1 MSKNKDNEF
10 DFEWDDESSFDSS
23 LDNFGGDVDDYTG
36 EEIKD
41 AKNDRSP
48 VIEKIR
54 SVTPSINAAG
64 RAFTAGAG
72 KGIGKAIEN
81 DMPSVYQAYQQGTH
95 ILSEARI
102 ARQEINDKFKPWWN
116 DTKRAIRRLSQQL
129 EGQMPFGLD
138 KKILKLV
145 GEEDDDQQYKQPSK
159 EALRQEQMD
168 SNINQIFELQ
178 MQKSMEQ
185 QKDTVLNRAYDRRVD
200 AIRHKESAGFLS
212 KIAESAVYQQAFTS
226 SVFTA
231 YLKKDLELKYKQ
243 FYATEDILGVMT
255 NHAKAVDL
263 KLEAV
268 IKNTALPEADKVYM
282 SERLANAAKEK
293 LVNSFSDKVSN
304 YFSKMRENVVDKFKE
319 LLDFGELIPELFNS
333 QSDILEMMNDEDMKE
348 FGGSG
353 FNQDSIFTKRGMMG
367 LIFGKAGGSFAQRMF
382 RKFTKLL
389 PQETMASIENYFGG
403 GWNGLALLADDI
415 ARGRIKSVPS
425 GIRELIRA
433 VAPNLRDTTQ
443 TVLNEGWQNRD
454 AGGKITNRFIQV
466 VQDVIPGYLK
476 MQTRYLEILATG
488 KDSGLLEWDYKK
500 HTFRSQKEMYD
511 ELNKSILVDREYA
524 ELRIRK
530 GAGDTTNLIAHVTAG
545 YRDFGGD
552 ERDSMIK
559 ALKANTKDIELFKI
573 NLAHS
578 EEYYRITGDILKD
591 LEAIAT
597 GEDINV
603 IQENELYKIAFK
615 GINNP
620 IPVAGFWLD
629 LLSDRTQTGKI
640 VPNQIAINDLNRYL
654 TEERMN
660 NSGRFARMMESHIK
674 EGHYFMTGA
683 FGAKQDS
690 SGDWNIDEA
699 ALFRQQLGAA
709 RSRGGDL
716 TKAITDPEKLKAF
729 NELFGQIQYEEKN
742 KKNWVLDVIKG
753 VKEKI
758 SKFNITDFADDILKD
773 PFISAYKKM
782 FGDGK
787 NADKEAE
794 EAWKKVVNSIEEA
807 KKFGHEIYDNVT
819 GAVKKA
825 WDDSKVKTVGEALSL
840 LGSKVDK
847 SFNELLR
854 KLEYKEDGE
863 TKLKSISDLTDDD
876 WFDWF
881 ASIDNIDTVL
891 RVFGGNEAI
900 SHIMRSILP
909 NTVQVLLLAV
919 RDNTEV
925 FRKMRT
931 ERQKSSG
938 TDIASVTRRT
948 AVISKLAKDAIS
960 EKKKDM
966 DANRHSSLWKPGKNN
981 GNIDKAAYTSLVED
995 AEKEYSVER
1004 ESLRL
1009 DETKLTDPV
1018 VDINKTQLDI
1028 LKNIDIQL
1036 GDFYRAFIDVDFRNK
1051 ALSELRKS
1059 EGKLV
1064 GDHENFYK
1072 GQDEAVSTAYGEQIA
1087 RWTSLLNDPTMK
1099 QWHEL
1104 AATQLQMLTS
1114 GQYDEQYQGR
1124 ESYEKYSNRN
1134 KDAQIEKVRENAVYG
1149 IETGFNVD
1157 NVELRS
1163 GAVLRSDDELL
1174 AAFNRLQ
1181 TISKSKLT
1189 WTEFRNE
1196 QHALDRRKHYIREL
1210 EKYLKKID
1218 DKNSIQAV
1226 LISWIIDNKAWLLKN
1241 ASNYIPDVALF
1252 EIIRNTII
1260 YAMDADSISLKK
1272 AERNLSLVLVRS
1284 PQSTGRRSEDLII
1297 GYIQE
1302 FLPLYTK
1309 DILTSAAQSTVSEYA
1324 HMKNLAE
1331 VDVMGSAIEGTG
1343 LTGNR
1348 NLTKAYGDMYNEA
1361 ADKISYAE
1369 DGDDHYS
1376 SSPEYVNDLLLYH
1389 TADAALKGVR
1399 HASDNS
1405 RMGRLAKASEDTTK
1419 RDLYS
1424 ELARVKNL
1432 KQNALEY
1439 DNINYEVAAGL
1450 DKREADAR
1458 YGILKQMHGPISKAA
1473 RRQMWQAMNGKGRKN
1488 KKKYAKGD
1496 SFDAADIIRNYTNKY
1511 DEISGITRGR
1521 YKDKASNSL
1530 IESTL
1535 AGKYFNDIA
1544 DLSRNLIWDDAHHA
1558 LNIAVLTAE
1567 YCDKI
1572 DCLLDEIPELD
1583 ITNHY
1588 RQWLDIP
1595 SGVRVFTLDISDSEI
1610 RKHHPDLSDAYWD
1623 VLEDLKT
1630 GFSETGVL
1638 KDPRRKNS
1646 GYICYRHEP
1655 EVDKYEGLE
1664 LFIIGHELG
1673 HIVDERGTVYGAG
1686 GGDKAHSGRGHYTEK
1701 HADIYGIKQYLAG
1714 VEGASANIDRIL
1726 DSMAWAATDD
1736 NSVVAGDD
1744 WRKAKSNG
1752 RDGRWRADVIRR
1764 YLRMRKHKG
1773 DPLCADL
1780 DDKTLQP
1787 QFRNNYAKGDNI
1799 SFSLPIDQYGGYV
1812 DQPTEILGG
1821 SGIAGEAG
1829 GETILPH
1836 KFNERFKELIYRCLR
1851 DTVGENIARRVLGML
1866 NPSETTEDKLGILLS
1881 DNDKV
1886 KFASGGSTAAA
1897 NANVQTDTDTTNKKD
1912 EYTRKH
1918 PTDTIKNILLNIM
1931 ESNEAIYRKLG
1942 DGLLVVD
1949 LASTLDKLKNS
1960 NLMNKLKNL
1969 KIGERI
1975 KSFLFGTDD
1984 EHKGLIGNVL
1994 GFGKRIAFG
2003 AINNAASFGRHL
2015 VLSGKVCD
2023 VFLKSDIE
2031 GQVHGD
2037 KKISADELEN
2047 GTIFSDAKCTK
2058 PIYSVADI
2066 YPPVYRKKIDENG
2079 NTIVEEAITKE
2090 EAKPGLVDEQGNPL
2104 TYLGGK
2110 IGRFLHNI
2118 AMKPINA
2125 IFSKSALEKISNIG
2139 SSITAGIRHGFAGL
2153 FGAYCDVYSARDP
2166 DKMLVSGTSI
2176 KEGRL
2181 VRIPKEGDKPKV
2193 VPTVFDIDGECWI
2206 MVDDPD
2212 NPGQRKLGDKVIYD
2226 EDIRAGL
2233 QHKDGTP
2240 IESSKISLAM
2250 SKLRRLA
2257 GTLGE
2262 AALSLTGG
2270 ALRLG
2275 GTVIG
2280 GLWKAGGWLWRNGKE
2295 AVAKAFTAKNKY
2307 IDVCVIRNNEKKIV
2321 MHADELKENKATKRY
2336 CYIDKDGEYT
2346 PVLSAYGIS
2355 APVYDMRGSKVGDT
2369 DEYDGIPVQI
2379 ISQDDVDKQA
2389 IFDNNGNKLTE
2400 WAGRSLVGKIGFG
2413 AIGVVKF
2420 GWDKLKKIGKGIW
2433 KIGKAAV
2440 GAIGSI
2446 LGEGG
2451 AAVTSII
2458 TNAWNSTID
2467 LFKNTVVSRK
2477 DLQEIVGDRL
2487 LDIYGLLYKYMPR
2500 KKYDPNDKD
2509 GDGDVDGSWADYEQ
2523 KRKERESKR
2532 EQARLEQW
2540 YKDHQNP
2547 HMVDN
2552 KEGFLSRLK
2561 GLLGFGGDKDDDDG
2575 SIGDYLL
2582 DLFMLKEAGSWVG
2595 GKFKKAGKG
2604 IGKLFGKLFGRK
2616 GAAAAAAVSTATK
2629 AAKEPGILAKTWGSI
2644 KGLFGNRAANAAAE
2658 KELAGIR
2665 AKIAAHHAKFMGKA
2679 AAGTAGKAAAKTAA
2693 KTVGKGLLGRLAT
2706 MFGTRIAAQAAV
2718 ATSANAAPVVGQIA
2732 SAALWAL
2739 TGIEIA
2745 YLLSKDSPKT
2755 KNIRAIRS
2763 KGYGLNSKYWEAMI
2777 DLETDTFDEWVNGNQ
2792 SGVDRD
2798 RLRKFGY
2805 KVDFMSLSGD
2815 DSSKVDY
2822 LSAWYRQRFT
2832 PMYQFYLCCMRS
2844 VGAEFESSP
2853 PKDDA
2858 IPDDRYAVFVNEFTK
2873 HVDKFCNG
2881 PVRILRLDKSS
2892 YTSWLTKRRALEQEE
2907 GLSSSKYN
2915 DANLRD
2921 TSVSSMANKYVG
2933 KASDHFAYAWN
2944 ELWHGNVLNAI
2955 TSVYKGSAAV
2965 YANAITKLVDI
2976 AFANVQGIADHFVE
2990 GITGVK
2996 RTSKHEKAW
3005 DKLRLELYGLSEGGV
3020 RKDEYNRITNIIK
3033 EFEIDQVHVIDGEQ
3047 EVLDEEL
3054 EELADKLFP
3063 ARVRSD
3069 IKNRLSL
3076 TSGFND
3082 DTSKDLHSEAKSF
3095 TISWYK
3101 RIFVPIFTA
3110 YAQVVRTACGDGP
3123 GDNINI
3129 DDIPEEN
3136 RLPLLKDFERQ
3147 SKQFLSRNIDTE
3159 ILRMSS
3165 DGLYTYLIRR
3175 SEEDKAELAK
3185 DANGLMTE
3193 EDLGFTDKLS
3203 KNLNQSGK
3211 DFSEA
3216 WDALKHNF
3224 NVTRAI
3230 SKTIHGIGTGLAGI
3244 FKTVG
3249 TSIGESISDF
3259 LHGSSNKH
3267 KWETRFYDY
3276 GFVSTEGSSDAFA
3289 SITNNNISAMVQFE
3303 NEAGRLL
3310 LEDNT
3315 SKPADEYFIS
3325 ILLNTGY
3332 LNKCC
3337 KSLFGANGTDA
3348 TLETLNSIKR
3358 TLSLTSSK
3366 YMLFAG
3372 PAALPAMGISNIA
3385 NSLVTGTNNAVNSLA
3400 TLKKYL
3406 TDMLTSEISESKDK
3420 EGKANDIKQKI
3431 SDMFNYIDFW
3441 YTFRFKPIF
3450 SVFVNAVSPYGV
3462 DMTDIDVDDIPNE
3475 NRKKAYEEYQK
3486 LVRVALKKDNIQRW
3500 NLSPEGLA
3508 VYLKEIN
3515 KYREDMK
3522 DGTLDDKT
3530 NPLAAYY
3537 KEKEDEYAREVVD
3550 TAIASMHG
3558 VSAEDKKHVVEA
3570 LSKASVEIDNELNDV
3585 SFMASL
3591 SASDALKDL
3600 GVQNIFDNTNK
3611 VEVTAFGKLME
3622 LTTGYNNYDK
3632 KGVNSGIFFDDK
3644 LGEVFTDFTEDA
3656 HKYLY
3661 KGASGEDIHN
3671 ALTKFMNVYLESKA
3685 FLDGQT
3691 QTVQILDTIMGRKYP
3706 AVAAENAT
3714 YKYFANWFAHRFIPY
3729 YTYFVTLVNKA
3740 NKVDNKE
3747 EPDLGKLTPM
3757 TRRYVILKLMT
3768 AEKKNL
3774 IPSRAQALKLTQ
3786 DDMDKFYKRE
3796 QALKDATSPGGSTQ
3810 RASRSQLLK
3819 DLEDSNKALAEKIA
3833 KERNKT
3839 IADSLNN
3846 TTDSSSLS
3854 TVKAMDGVSAGAK
3867 VGDRF
3872 VKQKGRSL
3880 TEKERREVW
3889 DFLVGRMGLT
3899 ETQAAAVMGNMMQ
3912 ESGLSCDVVN
3922 GIGATGICQWLGS
3935 RLYGGDGYI
3944 GLIPFAK
3951 AKGLDPY
3958 SLQAQLEYFEW
3969 EVTHNKYE
3977 RKRFD
3982 DYVRNVT
3989 EDPNNIDKTIAECAV
4004 GFRKGFERCGEHEA
4018 RDSRRVAY
4026 SKALY
4031 NKFSSDKDIPKYADP
4046 YDSNVESML
4055 SNLSVEET
4063 SLPPHI
4069 KQYGDNTITS
4079 TISSDE
4085 TTGVSG
4091 GNSSL
4096 PSHIARYG
4104 NISATTAK
4112 ACKTLTANSREKSIG
4127 KCAKYVADALQSAG
4141 YKFNRQP
4148 SAYMYHT
4155 NGVLSGMGFECIGRT
4170 NSQPQAGDICVIN
4183 RFNGH
4188 PHGHICMFNGQQ
4200 WISDFRQ
4207 RTPVPYK
4214 VGAPGGLWYYRP
4226 SDNTSAGNS
4235 GEFITNGESAS
4246 SSQDSVVNSTYNSI
4260 KTNDALLYS
4269 NAVDT
4274 IRNSLPEESTEQ
4286 TPVYTYA
4293 NMTGEGNNENIR
4305 TQNAIQNSIT
4315 TANNGSAP
4323 VVAEL
4328 QLISSILAGF
4338 RGDVNSFINTLLQG
4352 IPTQS
4357 SKGTT
4362 SPTVNKKG
4370 ELVNNID
4377 EKAIKDMGDKLLAY
4391 VTSALSTVMNTKIPN
4406 NVNNTSRALASA
4418 YPLNSFK
4425 RG

>member
-23 LDNFGGDVDDYTG
+23 LDNFDGDVDSYAG

-41 AKNDRSP
+41 AKKDRSP
-48 VIEKIR
+48 VVEKLK
-54 SVTPSINAAG
+54 SVTPTISTAG

-145 GEEDDDQQYKQPSK
+145 GEEDNDQQYKQPSK

-282 SERLANAAKEK
+282 SERFANAAKEK
-293 LVNSFSDKVSN
+293 LANSFSDKVSN
-304 YFSKMRENVVDKFKE
+304 YFSKMRENFVSKVKDG
-319 LLDFGELIPELFNS
+319 LDFAELIPELLNS

-348 FGGSG
+348 FGGG
-353 FNQDSIFTKRGMMG
+353 GLDQDSIFTKRGMMG

-382 RKFTKLL
+382 RKLTSKL

-403 GWNGLALLADDI
+403 GWNGLALLSDDI
-415 ARGRIKSVPS
+415 ARGRIKGVPS

-433 VAPNLRDTTQ
+433 VAPKLRDTTQ

-511 ELNKSILVDREYA
+511 EANKSILVDKEYA
-524 ELRIRK
+524 NLRVQK
-530 GAGDTTNLIAHVTAG
+530 GASDTRNLIAHVTAG
-545 YRDFGGD
+545 YREYGVA
-552 ERDSMIK
+552 ERESMTK
-559 ALKANTKDIELFKI
+559 ALAANTKDIELFKI

-597 GEDINV
+597 GENIDV

-615 GINNP
+615 GIQNP

-629 LLSDRTQTGKI
+629 LLSDRTRTNEI
-640 VPNQIAINDLNRYL
+640 VPNQIAIDGLNRYL

-660 NSGRFARMMESHIK
+660 NSGRFARMLESHIK
-674 EGHYFMTGA
+674 EGRYFMANA

-699 ALFRQQLGAA
+699 ALLRQQLGAA
-709 RSRGGDL
+709 NSKGAQFR
-716 TKAITDPEKLKAF
+716 KAITDPEKLKAF

-742 KKNWVLDVIKG
+742 KKNWLRSFAKG
-753 VKEKI
+753 LKEKI
-758 SKFNITDFADDILKD
+758 SKFNMADFADDNLKGG
-773 PFISAYKKM
+773 FISIYKKL
-782 FGDGK
+782 FGSGADDK
-787 NADKEAE
+787 NAERDAE
-794 EAWKKVVNSIEEA
+794 NAWKAVMSSIEEA
-807 KKFGHEIYDNVT
+807 RKVGHEIYDSVT
-819 GAVKKA
+819 GAVKEA
-825 WDDSKVKTVGEALSL
+825 WDSAKVKTVEEALSF
-840 LGSKVDK
+840 LGDKVDK

-854 KLEYKEDGE
+854 KLKYKEDGE
-863 TKLKSISDLTDDD
+863 TKLKSISDLTEDD

-891 RVFGGNEAI
+891 NTFGGDSAA

-909 NTVQVLLLAV
+909 DRVQVLLLAV
-919 RDNTEV
+919 RDRPEV
-925 FRKMRT
+925 FKKMRN
-931 ERQKSSG
+931 ERQESSG
-938 TDIASVTRRT
+938 TDTASVTRRT
-948 AVISKLAKDAIS
+948 AQIRKLANDAIS
-960 EKKKDM
+960 KKKKDM
-966 DANRHSSLWKPGKNN
+966 EKNRHSSLWQSGKNH
-981 GNIDKAAYTSLVED
+981 GKLDKAVYEDLVRTNKVDYDDEH
-995 AEKEYSVER
+995 AKLLLGEK
-1004 ESLRL
+1004 
-1009 DETKLTDPV
+1009 KLTDPT

-1059 EGKLV
+1059 EGKLS
-1064 GDHENFYK
+1064 GDHENWYK
-1072 GQDEAVSTAYGEQIA
+1072 GQDESVSTAYGKQIA
-1087 RWTSLLNDPTMK
+1087 HWTSMLNDPTMK
-1099 QWHEL
+1099 QWHQL
-1104 AATQLQMLTS
+1104 ATTQLQMLTS

-1149 IETGFNVD
+1149 IESGFGVGG
-1157 NVELRS
+1157 VELRS
-1163 GAVLRSDDELL
+1163 GAVFRSDAELL
-1174 AAFNRLQ
+1174 AEFNRLQ

-1196 QHALDRRKHYIREL
+1196 QRALDRRKYYIIKL
-1210 EKYLKKID
+1210 EEHLKKIN

-1226 LISWIIDNKAWLLKN
+1226 LISWIIDNNAWLLKN
-1241 ASNYIPDVALF
+1241 ASNYIPDVVLF
-1252 EIIRNTII
+1252 EIIRNTLI
-1260 YAMDADSISLKK
+1260 YAMEADSISLKK

-1284 PQSTGRRSEDLII
+1284 PQSTGSRSEDLII

-1302 FLPLYTK
+1302 FLPLYSK
-1309 DILTSAAQSTVSEYA
+1309 DILTSAAEATTSDYA
-1324 HMKNLAE
+1324 RMKNLAKL
-1331 VDVMGSAIEGTG
+1331 DVMGSAIEGTG

-1361 ADKISYAE
+1361 YNKISYAE
-1369 DGDDHYS
+1369 DGDDSYS

-1389 TADAALKGVR
+1389 TADTGLKGVR
-1399 HASDNS
+1399 YASDNS

-1419 RDLYS
+1419 RDLYR
-1424 ELARVKNL
+1424 EYARVKNL

-1439 DNINYEVAAGL
+1439 GNINYKVAAGL

-1458 YGILKQMHGPISKAA
+1458 YGIFKQMHGPIGKAA
-1473 RRQMWQAMNGKGRKN
+1473 RRQMWQAMNGNKRRK
-1488 KKKYAKGD
+1488 K
-1496 SFDAADIIRNYTNKY
+1496 
-1511 DEISGITRGR
+1511 
-1521 YKDKASNSL
+1521 
-1530 IESTL
+1530 
-1535 AGKYFNDIA
+1535 
-1544 DLSRNLIWDDAHHA
+1544 HA
-1558 LNIAVLTAE
+1558 LGGSYNN
-1567 YCDKI
+1567 
-1572 DCLLDEIPELD
+1572 LL
-1583 ITNHY
+1583 
-1588 RQWLDIP
+1588 
-1595 SGVRVFTLDISDSEI
+1595 
-1610 RKHHPDLSDAYWD
+1610 
-1623 VLEDLKT
+1623 
-1630 GFSETGVL
+1630 
-1638 KDPRRKNS
+1638 
-1646 GYICYRHEP
+1646 
-1655 EVDKYEGLE
+1655 
-1664 LFIIGHELG
+1664 
-1673 HIVDERGTVYGAG
+1673 
-1686 GGDKAHSGRGHYTEK
+1686 
-1701 HADIYGIKQYLAG
+1701 
-1714 VEGASANIDRIL
+1714 
-1726 DSMAWAATDD
+1726 
-1736 NSVVAGDD
+1736 
-1744 WRKAKSNG
+1744 
-1752 RDGRWRADVIRR
+1752 
-1764 YLRMRKHKG
+1764 
-1773 DPLCADL
+1773 
-1780 DDKTLQP
+1780 
-1787 QFRNNYAKGDNI
+1787 
-1799 SFSLPIDQYGGYV
+1799 IDQYGGYV
-1812 DQPTEILGG
+1812 DQPTNILGG
-1821 SGIAGEAG
+1821 YGIAGEAG
-1829 GETILPH
+1829 GETIIPH

-1851 DTVGENIARRVLGML
+1851 DTVGENVARRVLSML
-1866 NPSETTEDKLGILLS
+1866 RPSETTEDKLGILLS

-1886 KFASGGSTAAA
+1886 KFAKGGSTAVA
-1897 NANVQTDTDTTNKKD
+1897 DTAQQDTLPVSGNKD
-1912 EYTRKH
+1912 EYTRKY
-1918 PTDTIKNILLNIM
+1918 PIDSQRNILLNIL
-1931 ESNEAIYRKLG
+1931 ESNEAIYRKIG

-1949 LASTLDKLKNS
+1949 LASAL
-1960 NLMNKLKNL
+1960 NKLKDSEL
-1969 KIGERI
+1969 IKKLQGLGIGERI
-1975 KSFLFGTDD
+1975 KNIISTAYGKGKSIGGTVLDYGRFIVR
-1984 EHKGLIGNVL
+1984 KSIGNV
-1994 GFGKRIAFG
+1994 
-2003 AINNAASFGRHL
+2003 ASFGRHL
-2015 VLSGKVCD
+2015 ILGNKACD

-2037 KKISADELEN
+2037 KKISAAEIEN
-2047 GTIFSDAKCTK
+2047 GTIFSDEKCTK

-2066 YPPVYRKKIDENG
+2066 YPPVYRKTTDENG
-2079 NTIVEEAITKE
+2079 NTVVEEAITKE
-2090 EAKPGLVDEQGNPL
+2090 EAKRGLVDEQGNPL
-2104 TYLGGK
+2104 TYFGGK
-2110 IGRFLHNI
+2110 VGRFLHNI
-2118 AMKPINA
+2118 FMKPINA

-2166 DKMLVSGTSI
+2166 EKMLVSGTSI

-2212 NPGQRKLGDKVIYD
+2212 NPGQRKLGNQVIYD
-2226 EDIRAGL
+2226 EDITAGL

-2257 GTLGE
+2257 GTLGG

-2270 ALRLG
+2270 ALRLS
-2275 GTVIG
+2275 GTVIS
-2280 GLWKAGGWLWRNGKE
+2280 GLWKAGGWLWKHGKE
-2295 AVAKAFTAKNKY
+2295 AVVKAFTAKNKY

-2321 MHADELKENKATKRY
+2321 MHADELKDNKATKRY

-2500 KKYDPNDKD
+2500 RKYDPNDKD
-2509 GDGDVDGSWADYEQ
+2509 GDGDVDGSWEDYEQ

-2540 YKDHQNP
+2540 YKDHPNP
-2547 HMVDN
+2547 HMGDN

-2629 AAKEPGILAKTWGSI
+2629 AAKEPGILSKAWGSI

-2658 KELAGIR
+2658 KELAGLR
-2665 AKIAAHHAKFMGKA
+2665 AKIAAHHASFMGKA

-2755 KNIRAIRS
+2755 KNMRAIRS

-2832 PMYQFYLCCMRS
+2832 PMYQFYLSCMRS

-2858 IPDDRYAVFVNEFTK
+2858 IPEDRYALFVNEFTK

-2921 TSVSSMANKYVG
+2921 TSVSSMADKYVG

-2976 AFANVQGIADHFVE
+2976 AFANVQGIVDHFVE

-3033 EFEIDQVHVIDGEQ
+3033 EFEIHQVHVIDGEQ

-3082 DTSKDLHSEAKSF
+3082 DTSKDLHAEAKSF

-3325 ILLNTGY
+3325 IMLNTGY
-3332 LNKCC
+3332 LDKCC
-3337 KSLFGANGTDA
+3337 KSLFGANGTDS
-3348 TLETLNSIKR
+3348 TLEKLNSIKR
-3358 TLSLTSSK
+3358 TLSFTSSN

-3372 PAALPAMGISNIA
+3372 PIAGAAKGISSFVN
-3385 NSLVTGTNNAVNSLA
+3385 LLGTNNEVNSLA
-3400 TLKKYL
+3400 ALKKYI
-3406 TDMLTSEISESKDK
+3406 TDKLTSEISESKDK
-3420 EGKANDIKQKI
+3420 GGKVNNIKQKI

-3462 DMTDIDVDDIPNE
+3462 DMSDIDVDDIPNE
-3475 NRKKAYEEYQK
+3475 NRKEAYEEYKK
-3486 LVRVALKKDNIQRW
+3486 LVGAALKKDNIQRW

-3508 VYLKEIN
+3508 VYLEEIN

-3558 VSAEDKKHVVEA
+3558 VSAEDKKHVVES

-3600 GVQNIFDNTNK
+3600 GVQDIFNNKNK

-3656 HKYLY
+3656 HEYLY
-3661 KGASGEDIHN
+3661 QGASGEDLHD
-3671 ALTKFMNVYLESKA
+3671 ALTKFMNIYLESKV
-3685 FLDGQT
+3685 FLQGQT
-3691 QTVQILDTIMGRKYP
+3691 QAVQILDTIMARKYP
-3706 AVAAENAT
+3706 GVAADNAT

-3810 RASRSQLLK
+3810 RAARSKLLK

-3833 KERNKT
+3833 TERNKT

-3854 TVKAMDGVSAGAK
+3854 TVKAMAGVSAGAK

-3951 AKGLDPY
+3951 AKGLDPN

-3969 EVTHNKYE
+3969 EVTHNNYE

-3989 EDPNNIDKTIAECAV
+3989 ENPNNIDKTIAECAV

-4026 SKALY
+4026 SKAFY

-4104 NISATTAK
+4104 NISAITTK
-4112 ACKTLTANSREKSIG
+4112 ACKSITANSREKSIG
-4127 KCAKYVADALQSAG
+4127 KCAKYVADALKSAG

-4200 WISDFRQ
+4200 WVSDFRQ

-4235 GEFITNGESAS
+4235 GGFITNNESAS
-4246 SSQDSVVNSTYNSI
+4246 SSQDSVVNSAYNSI

-4323 VVAEL
+4323 IVAEL

-4338 RGDVNSFINTLLQG
+4338 RGDVNNFINTLLQG
-4352 IPTQS
+4352 IPTQG
-4357 SKGTT
+4357 SKGSTSSTT
-4362 SPTVNKKG
+4362 NKKG
-4370 ELVNNID
+4370 ELVNNNID
-4377 EKAIKDMGDKLLAY
+4377 EKVIKDMGDKLLAY
-4391 VTSALSTVMNTKIPN
+4391 VTSALSTVMNSNIPN
-4406 NVNNTSRALASA
+4406 AVSNIPRILASA
-4418 YPLNSFK
+4418 YPLNSSK

>member
-23 LDNFGGDVDDYTG
+23 LDNFGGDVDDYNG

-282 SERLANAAKEK
+282 SERFANAAKEK

-304 YFSKMRENVVDKFKE
+304 YFSKMRENVVDKFKD
-319 LLDFGELIPELFNS
+319 LLDFGELIPELLNS

-500 HTFRSQKEMYD
+500 HEFRSQKEMYD

-819 GAVKKA
+819 GAVKAA
-825 WDDSKVKTVGEALSL
+825 WDKAKVKSVGEALSF

-847 SFNELLR
+847 SFNELRR
-854 KLEYKEDGE
+854 KLEYEEDGE

-881 ASIDNIDTVL
+881 ASIDNIDNVL
-891 RVFGGNEAI
+891 RIFGGDEAA

-981 GNIDKAAYTSLVED
+981 GNMDKAAYTSLVED
-995 AEKEYSVER
+995 AGKEYSVER

-1036 GDFYRAFIDVDFRNK
+1036 GDFYHAFIDVDFRNK

-1072 GQDEAVSTAYGEQIA
+1072 GQDEAVSTAYGKQIA

-1099 QWHEL
+1099 QWHPL

-1189 WTEFRNE
+1189 WTDFRAE
-1196 QHALDRRKHYIREL
+1196 QHNLDRRKHYIREL

-1439 DNINYEVAAGL
+1439 GNINYKVAAGL

-1473 RRQMWQAMNGKGRKN
+1473 RRQMWQAMNSKGRKN
-1488 KKKYAKGD
+1488 KKKHASGESYSRVALAYSKQLAED
-1496 SFDAADIIRNYTNKY
+1496 KKLDDELRKKY
-1511 DEISGITRGR
+1511 K
-1521 YKDKASNSL
+1521 Y
-1530 IESTL
+1530 
-1535 AGKYFNDIA
+1535 GKYFDEKYSSA
-1544 DLSRNLIWDDAHHA
+1544 DLIRIRSSLSPQEQQIFDAECADFNNNWLPRFINRLKPFRSSRWEKHTNGIPVIDANKINQNIEFSPWDREYIDNL
-1558 LNIAVLTAE
+1558 LNVLTVSSAAADP
-1567 YCDKI
+1567 YTKI
-1572 DCLLDEIPELD
+1572 IWARSSNQNKLI
-1583 ITNHY
+1583 
-1588 RQWLDIP
+1588 
-1595 SGVRVFTLDISDSEI
+1595 
-1610 RKHHPDLSDAYWD
+1610 K
-1623 VLEDLKT
+1623 
-1630 GFSETGVL
+1630 GVL
-1638 KDPRRKNS
+1638 H
-1646 GYICYRHEP
+1646 HEAS
-1655 EVDKYEGLE
+1655 
-1664 LFIIGHELG
+1664 
-1673 HIVDERGTVYGAG
+1673 HIVDKDALPTANISIA
-1686 GGDKAHSGRGHYTEK
+1686 DAHSGRGARFEK
-1701 HADIYGIKQYLAG
+1701 HADWNAVKRLLA
-1714 VEGASANIDRIL
+1714 
-1726 DSMAWAATDD
+1726 
-1736 NSVVAGDD
+1736 AGDINGVRGFINWLQRLAKEEKND
-1744 WRKAKSNG
+1744 PYRKITDVG
-1752 RDGRWRADVIRR
+1752 WRANLLIRAAKR
-1764 YLRMRKHKG
+1764 YG
-1773 DPLCADL
+1773 YDL
-1780 DDKTLQP
+1780 NQGLKTKK
-1787 QFRNNYAKGDNI
+1787 YAKGDNI
-1799 SFSLPIDQYGGYV
+1799 SFDLPIDQYGGYV

-1821 SGIAGEAG
+1821 TGIAGEAG

-1851 DTVGENIARRVLGML
+1851 DTAGENIARRVLGML

-1897 NANVQTDTDTTNKKD
+1897 NASVQTDTDTTNKKD
-1912 EYTRKH
+1912 EYTRNH

-1949 LASTLDKLKNS
+1949 LASALDKLKNS
-1960 NLMNKLKNL
+1960 NLINKLKNL

-2003 AINNAASFGRHL
+2003 AVNNAASFGRHL

-2037 KKISADELEN
+2037 KKISAAELEN

-2181 VRIPKEGDKPKV
+2181 VRIPKEGDKSKV

-2280 GLWKAGGWLWRNGKE
+2280 GLWKAGGLVWGKVKE
-2295 AVAKAFTAKNKY
+2295 GVVKAFTAKNKY
-2307 IDVCVIRNNEKKIV
+2307 IDVCVIRNNEKKVV
-2321 MHADELKENKATKRY
+2321 MHADELKDNKATKRY
-2336 CYIDKDGEYT
+2336 CYMNKEGEYT

-2420 GWDKLKKIGKGIW
+2420 GWDKLKKLGKGIW
-2433 KIGKAAV
+2433 NVGKAAV

-2467 LFKNTVVSRK
+2467 LFKNTVISK
-2477 DLQEIVGDRL
+2477 TDLQEIVGNRL

-2500 KKYDPNDKD
+2500 RKYDPNDKD
-2509 GDGDVDGSWADYEQ
+2509 GDGDIDGSWEDYEQ

-2532 EQARLEQW
+2532 EQERLEQW
-2540 YKDHQNP
+2540 YKDHPNP
-2547 HMVDN
+2547 QMGDN
-2552 KEGFLSRLK
+2552 KEGFLSRLTGAL
-2561 GLLGFGGDKDDDDG
+2561 GLGGDKGDNT
-2575 SIGDYLL
+2575 SITDYLL
-2582 DLFMLKEAGSWVG
+2582 DLFMLKEVGSLVG

-2604 IGKLFGKLFGRK
+2604 IGKLFSKLFGKK
-2616 GAAAAAAVSTATK
+2616 GAATAEATAEAAKKAPWYKRLWPFGKGAAESAEEFHAKVAAQRAMKREAFLNGTATN
-2629 AAKEPGILAKTWGSI
+2629 AAKEPGKIAKAWGWI
-2644 KGLFGNRAANAAAE
+2644 KGLFGKKAGVGAAESAEAFHARMAANKAMQRAAFLNGTGAV
-2658 KELAGIR
+2658 
-2665 AKIAAHHAKFMGKA
+2665 GKS
-2679 AAGTAGKAAAKTAA
+2679 AAAKTAA
-2693 KTVGKGLLGRLAT
+2693 KAASKGLFKKLAT
-2706 MFGTRIAAQAAV
+2706 MFGARIAAQATAATAV
-2718 ATSANAAPVVGQIA
+2718 NAAPVVGQIA
-2732 SAALWAL
+2732 SAAMWAL

-2755 KNIRAIRS
+2755 KNMRSIRC
-2763 KGYGLNSKYWEAMI
+2763 KGYGINSKYWEAII

-2805 KVDFMSLSGD
+2805 KVDFMNLSGD
-2815 DSSKVDY
+2815 DSSKIDY

-2832 PMYQFYLCCMRS
+2832 PMYQFYLSCMRS
-2844 VGAEFESSP
+2844 VGVEFESSP

-2858 IPDDRYAVFVNEFTK
+2858 IPEDRYAVFVNEFTK

-2907 GLSSSKYN
+2907 GLSSSRYN

-2921 TSVSSMANKYVG
+2921 TSISSWTSRHVG
-2933 KASDHFAYAWN
+2933 KAFDHFAYART
-2944 ELWHGNVLNAI
+2944 EFSHGNVLNAMAGSLKGI
-2955 TSVYKGSAAV
+2955 GALVANTLAGYAGMFVIRSTS
-2965 YANAITKLVDI
+2965 N
-2976 AFANVQGIADHFVE
+2976 N
-2990 GITGVK
+2990 
-2996 RTSKHEKAW
+2996 EKAW
-3005 DKLRLELYGLSEGGV
+3005 DKVRLELYGLNETDV
-3020 RKDEYNRITNIIK
+3020 RKDEYKRITNIIK
-3033 EFEIDQVHVIDGEQ
+3033 EFEMHQVHVIDGEQ
-3047 EVLDEEL
+3047 QVLDEEL
-3054 EELADKLFP
+3054 TELSEKLFP
-3063 ARVRSD
+3063 AKVRSD

-3076 TSGFND
+3076 TSGFTD

-3101 RIFVPIFTA
+3101 RIFIPIFTA

-3129 DDIPEEN
+3129 DSIPEEN

-3185 DANGLMTE
+3185 DANGLATE
-3193 EDLGFTDKLS
+3193 EDLDFTDKLS
-3203 KNLNQSGK
+3203 KNLNQAGK
-3211 DFSEA
+3211 DFSDA
-3216 WDALKHNF
+3216 WDDIKHRNAPG
-3224 NVTRAI
+3224 AI
-3230 SKTIHGIGTGLAGI
+3230 GKTIKGIWNAGVGI

-3276 GFVSTEGSSDAFA
+3276 GFISTEGSSDPFA
-3289 SITNNNISAMVQFE
+3289 STLNNNISAMVQFE

-3372 PAALPAMGISNIA
+3372 PAAAPAMAISNIA
-3385 NSLVTGTNNAVNSLA
+3385 NLLGTSTNNAVSSLA

-3475 NRKKAYEEYQK
+3475 NRKEAYEEYQK

-3508 VYLKEIN
+3508 VYLEEIN

-3656 HKYLY
+3656 HEYLY
-3661 KGASGEDIHN
+3661 QGASGEDIHN
-3671 ALTKFMNVYLESKA
+3671 ALTKFMNIYLESKV
-3685 FLDGQT
+3685 FLQGQT
-3691 QTVQILDTIMGRKYP
+3691 QAVQILDTIMGRKYP

-3774 IPSRAQALKLTQ
+3774 IPNRAQALKLTQ

-3951 AKGLDPY
+3951 AKGLDPN

-4026 SKALY
+4026 SKAFY
-4031 NKFSSDKDIPKYADP
+4031 NKFSSDKDMPKYADP
-4046 YDSNVESML
+4046 YESNVESML

-4069 KQYGDNTITS
+4069 KQYGDNAITS

-4235 GEFITNGESAS
+4235 SEFITNGESAS

-4286 TPVYTYA
+4286 APVYTYA